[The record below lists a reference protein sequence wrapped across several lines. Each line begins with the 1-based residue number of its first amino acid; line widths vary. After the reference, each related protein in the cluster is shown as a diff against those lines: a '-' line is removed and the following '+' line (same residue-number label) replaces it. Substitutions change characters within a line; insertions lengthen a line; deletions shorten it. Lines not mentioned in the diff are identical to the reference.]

1 MKKTNESKHSQ
12 PRAQKSISCTVLSG
26 TEEIIN
32 CWMTFEKKSRR
43 YLHKSACQEL
53 SRRGSSGD
61 AVALIEDLYNKI
73 DANWMERK
81 RVKAPSK
88 ENWRYEKK
96 QGLARNNKSP
106 EKQLERSIVEL
117 LGQNWVNEVPTA
129 SGLTSSHAL
138 KRANIDLVHRIR
150 PACYEFIEL
159 KIVSNHPLYAA
170 IEILRSGLLYIHARA
185 NQEQMKYSSIDNEL
199 LKADEVRL
207 RVLAPDHYYCGYDLG
222 WFEKKLS
229 AGIAQFVAAAV
240 QTSQLRGSRLKVNFK
255 FTAFPAGF
263 QWDRGYGKEKLQAA
277 LNGVTLAF
285 S

>member
-1 MKKTNESKHSQ
+1 MKNANESKQSR
-12 PRAQKSISCTVLSG
+12 PRAQKPISCTVLSG

-32 CWMTFEKKSRR
+32 CWMTFEKKSRQ
-43 YLHKSACQEL
+43 YVHKSACQEL
-53 SRRGSSGD
+53 SRRGSCGD

-81 RVKAPSK
+81 RVKAPST
-88 ENWRYEKK
+88 ENWRYEKM
-96 QGLARNNKSP
+96 QGVARNNKSP
-106 EKQLERSIVEL
+106 EKQLERGIVQL
-117 LGQNWVNEVPTA
+117 LGDDWVNEVPTA

-138 KRANIDLVHRIR
+138 KRANIDLVHRIS

-159 KIVSNHPLYAA
+159 KIESNHPLYAA

-185 NQEQMKYSSIDNEL
+185 HQEKMRYSSNNNEL

-207 RVLAPDHYYCGYDLG
+207 RVLAPERYYCGYDLG

-229 AGIAQFVAAAV
+229 AGLAQFVAAAV
-240 QTSQLRGSRLKVNFK
+240 RASQLRGSRLKVDFK

-263 QWDRGYGKEKLQAA
+263 QWDRGDGKEKLQVA
-277 LNGVTLAF
+277 LNGVTPAF